1 MSIENETIKKKFLQR
16 RFSECIELCNNS
28 ILENQNNAFAYLFRS
43 ASNFILNNQYKS
55 HNFIVHDISE
65 VITDYN
71 KALDYAKYYVE
82 NGVNG
87 TYAIISK
94 IDYDNEYYK
103 LGIDDTLYMVQT
115 ILGGSYIE
123 EYHDIFGGEE
133 LYKVDNIVYS
143 LCKEKNK
150 EHPYYLGK
158 GNGKIIEDF
167 IKKS

>member
-1 MSIENETIKKKFLQR
+1 MEKITFNKEYNNLKFNIYKIEVGVLWTKDEEHEDYDCYNNVYDKQYSYYDENVAF
-16 RFSECIELCNNS
+16 EL
-28 ILENQNNAFAYLFRS
+28 
-43 ASNFILNNQYKS
+43 
-55 HNFIVHDISE
+55 
-65 VITDYN
+65 DYN

-123 EYHDIFGGEE
+123 EYCGIFDRQE
-133 LYKVDNIVYS
+133 LYEVNNVIYS

-150 EHPYYLGK
+150 ENPYYLGK
-158 GNGKIIEDF
+158 GNGKIIENF
-167 IKKS
+167 IKSSK